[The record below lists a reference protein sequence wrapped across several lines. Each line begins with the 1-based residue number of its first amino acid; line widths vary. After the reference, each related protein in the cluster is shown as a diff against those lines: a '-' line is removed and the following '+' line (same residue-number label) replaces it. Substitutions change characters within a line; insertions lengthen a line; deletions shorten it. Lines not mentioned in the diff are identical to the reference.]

1 MAKEKGMGKGLSA
14 LLGEDFSADFSTPSS
29 TLPISQIESYQNQ
42 PRKNFN
48 QEKLEELAE
57 SIRQHGVI
65 QPLTVRKLASGYY
78 QIIAG
83 ERRWRAARMAGLDE
97 VPAVVIEAD
106 DQKAMELAMI
116 ENLQREDLNPIEEA
130 EGFRALTEVYGLT
143 QAQAAERVG
152 KSRSAVANALR
163 LLELNISLQ
172 RLVENEKISAGHARA
187 LLPLPAP
194 LRVKA
199 AEEIVRSQLSVRQT
213 EQLVKRL
220 QNSGQEKK
228 ADEMEDKIHVV
239 DYAAEAAKSL
249 SARLG
254 RACHI
259 SQGKKKG
266 KVEIE
271 YYGVDDL
278 NDLLEALE
286 KLGK

>member
-130 EGFRALTEVYGLT
+130 EGFRALTEV
-143 QAQAAERVG
+143 
-152 KSRSAVANALR
+152 
-163 LLELNISLQ
+163 
-172 RLVENEKISAGHARA
+172 
-187 LLPLPAP
+187 
-194 LRVKA
+194 
-199 AEEIVRSQLSVRQT
+199 
-213 EQLVKRL
+213 
-220 QNSGQEKK
+220 
-228 ADEMEDKIHVV
+228 
-239 DYAAEAAKSL
+239 
-249 SARLG
+249 
-254 RACHI
+254 
-259 SQGKKKG
+259 
-266 KVEIE
+266 
-271 YYGVDDL
+271 
-278 NDLLEALE
+278 
-286 KLGK
+286 